1 MVPTLGPGVS
11 GIASKEA
18 SHNLYKLIQSRR
30 AKAELHRLAPPRVR
44 LWDGDYTFRGEVAG
58 ELAGDFEFIENA
70 AGTAMLRLSL
80 DHYLAKWVMN
90 FKGRRKRNVH
100 VTFEKQGARWSG
112 RMANY
117 TVYKRAS
124 GEAYLQINFLND
136 MAELD
141 HILVWCN
148 PFLRPELQFPKLWV
162 VFGPAKWCLLL
173 TLFVNIIRLETS
185 WFTLPD
191 NPLDPSEWFPL
202 SFNPATW
209 RNIVKP
215 FSFWSDNSPTTA
227 VFGRFQTFAQV
238 AKQALEDNQLTMTC
252 RRYLHGEDE
261 HPFEGMQGLFGLDPI
276 EDMFTKI
283 PLRHGCLVWDIVDN
297 SDWSTPSSFGGS
309 LLTGLM
315 RAVLNISSD
324 GVVEGVDVYTGDPTY
339 PGEYFDP
346 KFKGTTALFPWV
358 VFEEGPLTGIKSS
371 EFTYHEATDTSFV
384 AGGSSAAGIN
394 EGIGALINIGGD
406 ALTSAINSALAPG
419 GAFGLAIDLPPLGG
433 LLDSLAKPIYTD
445 VFFAFMEVPTFR
457 AAELSLPIPGF
468 EDLVSGLGDFHYYE
482 ARVDSKKA
490 FSLGAGLEVR
500 SAIFESRAHSEFTL
514 KISDA
519 APYLIGE
526 KGYGHLWLGNR
537 ICVSPLEFPIPHTLF
552 VERVQRISYAWDS
565 DGPEGWEMAVGYK
578 KPKDPTLSLFEE
590 IAKIG
595 EITGE
600 LGIW

>member
-1 MVPTLGPGVS
+1 MS
-11 GIASKEA
+11 GLASREA
-18 SHNLYKLIQSRR
+18 SDNLYKLIQSRR
-30 AKAELHRLAPPRVR
+30 AKMETLRLAPPLIR
-44 LWDGDYTFRGEVAG
+44 LWDGDYTLRGEVAG
-58 ELAGDFEFIENA
+58 ELAGEFEFIENA
-70 AGTAMLRLSL
+70 AGTAMLQLSL

-100 VTFEKQGARWSG
+100 VTFDKQGARWAG

-117 TVYKRAS
+117 TVYKRAN
-124 GEAYLQINFLND
+124 GEAYLQINFVHD

-148 PFLRPELQFPKLWV
+148 PFLLPELQFPKLWV

-173 TLFVNIIRLETS
+173 TLFVNILRLETS

-191 NPLDPSEWFPL
+191 NPIDPNEWFPL
-202 SFNPATW
+202 SFNPANW
-209 RNIVKP
+209 RNIVRP
-215 FSFWSDNSPTTA
+215 FSLLSDNTPTTI
-227 VFGRFQTFAQV
+227 VYGRFQTFAQV
-238 AKQALEDNQLTMTC
+238 AKQTLIDCQLTMTC
-252 RRYLHGEDE
+252 RRYLHGEDP
-261 HPFEGMQGLFGLDPI
+261 HPFADQGLLSQV
-276 EDMFTKI
+276 
-283 PLRHGCLVWDIVDN
+283 PLRHGCLVWDVVDN
-297 SDWSTPSSFGGS
+297 SGSEAPSSFGGS

-315 RAVLNISSD
+315 RAFLNISSD
-324 GVVEGVDVYTGDPTY
+324 GVVEGVDVYTGDPTF
-339 PGEYFDP
+339 PGDYYKP
-346 KFKGTTALFPWV
+346 GFKGTHAEYPHV

-384 AGGSSAAGIN
+384 AGGSSTPGLN
-394 EGIGALINIGGD
+394 EAIGAAINIGGD

-445 VFFAFMEVPTFR
+445 VFMAFQQVGTLR

-482 ARVDSKKA
+482 GRVDSKKA
-490 FSLGAGLEVR
+490 HTLGSALEIR
-500 SAIFESRAHSEFTL
+500 KRIFETRAHSEHTL
-514 KISDA
+514 EVSDA

-526 KGYGHLWLGNR
+526 KGYGHFWLGNR
-537 ICVSPLEFPIPHTLF
+537 VAVSVLGFPIEHQLF
-552 VERVQRISYAWDS
+552 VERVQRISYEWDS
-565 DGPEGWEMAVGYK
+565 DGSKGWKFAIGYK
-578 KPKDPTLSLFEE
+578 APKDPTLSLFEE

-595 EITGE
+595 EVSGD